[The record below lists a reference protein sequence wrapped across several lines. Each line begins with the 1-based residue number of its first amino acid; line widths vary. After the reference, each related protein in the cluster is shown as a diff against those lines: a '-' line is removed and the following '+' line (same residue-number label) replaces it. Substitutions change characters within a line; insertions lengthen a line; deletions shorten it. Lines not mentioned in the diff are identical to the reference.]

1 MTGLSLKHC
10 RRNPR
15 RGQGTLVEQLPCKP
29 QKSLTVAGLSATAC
43 NRGIRNLS
51 AWLSENDA
59 SAQISHFHT
68 NHFYSIH
75 QHHHHHHHHH
85 PNPFPLS
92 TAPTQTFPFLHFRI
106 PVNRRPQ
113 PHPLLPHQL
122 LRPLPRVGPQ
132 ALQTGPPQKPRPS
145 RRRPRPPPKLRVLRD
160 PAFPPRE
167 ALPQVLSAK
176 PDKTLLPKLQFFL
189 SVGVSTADLPKIL
202 IGNAVLLEGS
212 LANCIARRCDIL
224 KSVLGSQDEVVAA
237 LKRVPWC
244 LTGRGVVDH
253 LVPNTRFLRR
263 LGVTQGPISH
273 MVCNNL
279 GVASVEHTRF
289 VEAAER
295 VREMGFDPS
304 KVVFVDAVKVVVGTS
319 REVWEKRLEV
329 YERWGWS
336 GEMCLSAFRRY
347 PQCMF
352 MSEGKVMRTM
362 RFLVKDM
369 GWPSEDILRTP
380 GVLSPNLEKT
390 IMPRCHVV
398 KALKSRRLIKSDS
411 CISSFILITE
421 KMFLDRYV
429 TRFQERVPVLM
440 DIYRGRIHHLSDDVG
455 L

>member
-1 MTGLSLKHC
+1 MMHRHRSLISTLTTSIPFINTTTSTNTQTHFPSLLHQRKPSLFFTSESQSTEDPNLTLSYLINSCGLSPAWALKLSKRVHL
-10 RRNPR
+10 RNPD
-15 RGQGTLVEQLPCKP
+15 Q
-29 QKSLTVAGLSATAC
+29 A
-43 NRGIRNLS
+43 
-51 AWLSENDA
+51 DA
-59 SAQISHFHT
+59 V
-68 NHFYSIH
+68 
-75 QHHHHHHHHH
+75 
-85 PNPFPLS
+85 LD
-92 TAPTQTFPFLHFRI
+92 
-106 PVNRRPQ
+106 
-113 PHPLLPHQL
+113 L
-122 LRPLPRVGPQ
+122 LRSFGFSETQLSLLVKR
-132 ALQTGPPQKPRPS
+132 
-145 RRRPRPPPKLRVLRD
+145 
-160 PAFPPRE
+160 F
-167 ALPQVLSAK
+167 PQVLSAK